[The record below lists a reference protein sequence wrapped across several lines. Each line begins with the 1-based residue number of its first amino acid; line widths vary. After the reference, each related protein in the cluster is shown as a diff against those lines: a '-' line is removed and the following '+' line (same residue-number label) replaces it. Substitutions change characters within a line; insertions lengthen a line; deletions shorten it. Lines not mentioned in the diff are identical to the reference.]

1 MKRSASAR
9 PITVRI
15 ESERLLVRISIR
27 NEGPIIPRG
36 EEERLFEP
44 DVALEP
50 DHDETSHGLGLF
62 LVRTAV
68 NAMNGSV
75 LALNDPEPGTHG
87 VTFVIELL
95 EAG

>member
-15 ESERLLVRISIR
+15 ESERPLLRISIR

-36 EEERLFEP
+36 EEERLFEL

-50 DHDETSHGLGLF
+50 DDETSHELGLF
-62 LVRTAV
+62 LVRTVV

-75 LALNDPEPGTHG
+75 VALNDPEPGTHG